1 MKKRIILIISIL
13 LIITAALA
21 CIYVFNR
28 PKVESGTFLLRTGS
42 GDKTIRFSELP
53 LSNVSGETINKKG
66 ETKKIDAK
74 GYSLSDIPALTGI
87 SDYSDIIVFSDDEYN
102 AEVSKDELADHDK
115 AWLINDDGGIRLI
128 VFKDEDSKRNVK
140 NVVRIE
146 IR

>member
-13 LIITAALA
+13 LVITAAIA
-21 CIYVFNR
+21 CIYVFSR

-66 ETKKIDAK
+66 KTKKIDAK

-102 AEVSKDELADHDK
+102 AEVSKDELSDHDK

>member
-13 LIITAALA
+13 LVITAAIA
-21 CIYVFNR
+21 CIYVFSR

-74 GYSLSDIPALTGI
+74 GYSLSDIPALAGI
-87 SDYSDIIVFSDDEYN
+87 TDYNDIVVFSDDEYN
-102 AEVSKDELADHDK
+102 AEVSKDELADHYK